1 MESLLSILLI
11 VGLVALSS
19 SNRKKKAQR
28 KQAQQKRAFA
38 EAAQM
43 NGQDKKSRAME
54 EWQNFLKETAG
65 GAAVSATM
73 QSAVKKQPDRMQ
85 QAETAKTPAKL
96 SFKAAAPKVVQVSR
110 PKAAPAPEVSEV
122 SMQVS
127 MQVSMEGMI
136 STQGESAE
144 EHAAHL
150 AKIHTEEERLHQTQ
164 QTLQEIRNLNR
175 KKLRS
180 AVVMSEVL
188 GKPVSLRSRNYR

>member
-65 GAAVSATM
+65 GAAVPATM

-85 QAETAKTPAKL
+85 QTGTAKTPAKL
-96 SFKAAAPKVVQVSR
+96 SFKAAAPKVVQASR
-110 PKAAPAPEVSEV
+110 PKPAPAPEVSE
-122 SMQVS
+122 VS

-144 EHAAHL
+144 EQAAHL

>member
-11 VGLVALSS
+11 VALVALSS

-54 EWQNFLKETAG
+54 EWQNFLKETTG
-65 GAAVSATM
+65 GAAVSTTM
-73 QSAVKKQPDRMQ
+73 QSVVRKPTDTEQPV
-85 QAETAKTPAKL
+85 ETIKAPARL
-96 SFKAAAPKVVQVSR
+96 PARVFHEAR
-110 PKAAPAPEVSEV
+110 PKPAPAPEVP
-122 SMQVS
+122 Q
-127 MQVSMEGMI
+127 EGMS

-188 GKPVSLRSRNYR
+188 GKPVSLRSRNHR

>member
-85 QAETAKTPAKL
+85 QAGTAKTPAKL

-127 MQVSMEGMI
+127 MEGMI

-150 AKIHTEEERLHQTQ
+150 AKIHAEEERLHQTQ

-180 AVVMSEVL
+180 AVVMNEVL